1 MSAASFSSRIRG
13 APVIAR
19 RDARAIR
26 RTVARVPAV
35 TRANAD
41 IMSEVGTAVLTDGQL
56 QGERYVASN
65 RFRLQAGKGP
75 TFEKRWAERKS
86 RLANLDGFRFFTLM
100 RRVEGMGGPPKP
112 TDADENEEIP
122 HLCDP
127 EKPKPPAL
135 PPFALTVFAVTCLS
149 PARLFE

>member
-1 MSAASFSSRIRG
+1 MRTRHHIFATFHHVRRVLLLLRIRG

-26 RTVARVPAV
+26 RTVARVPMV

-100 RRVEGMGGPPKP
+100 RRVEGMGGPSSPP
-112 TDADENEEIP
+112 TP
-122 HLCDP
+122 
-127 EKPKPPAL
+127 
-135 PPFALTVFAVTCLS
+135 TRSTTTC
-149 PARLFE
+149 R

>member
-86 RLANLDGFRFFTLM
+86 RLNRLAGTAFGELLSQRFDQL
-100 RRVEGMGGPPKP
+100 PSP
-112 TDADENEEIP
+112 DADRSDAP
-122 HLCDP
+122 SYAS
-127 EKPKPPAL
+127 PPLAK
-135 PPFALTVFAVTCLS
+135 ANNYAM
-149 PARLFE
+149 